1 MTITSGIDWQAGL
14 GYDPR
19 EKDELVL
26 RARRDIEHYRRDP
39 RGTVMSWGV
48 PAEAFT
54 DEVRGRI
61 EELHRSFRY
70 AEPRLLAALARLNKR
85 AIQVRKDYP
94 ADVARYLKSF
104 MDNEVMA
111 AIQRGDEVAVASVTA
126 LVQPNVVA
134 VNQTN
139 STADGIPFQ
148 PVLDQTVVTEA
159 TIPRAELRVLV
170 NDIRDAQRQYQIAAQ
185 AMVLDEQRLTTQ
197 ARWDFYFAAELAA
210 NELKIAQMRDAARA
224 QQAKSDGGSG
234 LIGDVFGMVSAVT
247 GVLALIPVLTPVM
260 GPIALVTGAVAFSAN
275 AASMAMKGD
284 WDDPTAWAGLGADAL
299 SMVPGVGAV
308 AKGAK
313 AAKAAAKGAT
323 AATGSMRAAG
333 RIARAA
339 RTGGRVFLGEVAG
352 SGAAEASKL
361 FTYVGNKA
369 ASVGGR
375 AMAKQGTT
383 IAKVLQGSVDLATQ
397 VPVALELSAGASVD
411 TAKDAATDTSLIV
424 SYGNSI
430 GSWGAVGSAA
440 KKGGKGSLA
449 LFASIIGGR

>member
-1 MTITSGIDWQAGL
+1 MTISSGINWQAGL

-19 EKDELVL
+19 EQDELVL
-26 RARRDIEHYRRDP
+26 RTRRDIEHYRRDP
-39 RGTVMSWGV
+39 LGAAKSWGV

-70 AEPRLLAALARLNKR
+70 AEPRLLVALARLNER

-104 MDNEVMA
+104 IEQEVME
-111 AIQRGDEVAVASVTA
+111 AIRRGDEVAIATPTA

-139 STADGIPFQ
+139 STTDGVPFQ

-159 TIPRAELRVLV
+159 TIPCAALRVLV

-185 AMVLDEQRLTTQ
+185 AMWLDERRLTTQ
-197 ARWDFYFAAELAA
+197 TRWDFYFAENLAA
-210 NELKIAQMRDAARA
+210 NLLEIAKNRDAARA
-224 QQAKSDGGSG
+224 AQAKSDGGSG
-234 LIGDVFGMVSAVT
+234 LIGDIFGMVSAVT

-260 GPIALVTGAVAFSAN
+260 GPVALLTGAVALSAN

-284 WDDPTAWAGLGADAL
+284 WDSPTAWAGLAGDTL
-299 SMVPGVGAV
+299 GLVPGVGAV
-308 AKGAK
+308 AKGAR
-313 AAKAAAKGAT
+313 AAAKGAT
-323 AATGSMRAAG
+323 VATGSMRAVS
-333 RIARAA
+333 RIGVAA
-339 RTGGRVFLGEVAG
+339 RTGGRVFLAEVAG
-352 SGAAEASKL
+352 PGAAQASKL
-361 FTYVGNKA
+361 FTYVGDKA
-369 ASVGGR
+369 AAVGGR
-375 AMAKQGTT
+375 ALAGKGAT

-397 VPVALELSAGASVD
+397 VPDAIELAGGGSVD
-411 TAKDAATDTSLIV
+411 AVSDAATGTSLV
-424 SYGNSI
+424 ASYGNSV

-440 KKGGKGSLA
+440 KKGGKVSLA